1 MQEGCKVNQ
10 SGLPN
15 AATPWQL
22 APQRTL
28 LERKQFDAD
37 LALLLGQDE
46 HTHQISSKISLA

>member
-22 APQRTL
+22 APQWTL

-46 HTHQISSKISLA
+46 HNIKYQARYH